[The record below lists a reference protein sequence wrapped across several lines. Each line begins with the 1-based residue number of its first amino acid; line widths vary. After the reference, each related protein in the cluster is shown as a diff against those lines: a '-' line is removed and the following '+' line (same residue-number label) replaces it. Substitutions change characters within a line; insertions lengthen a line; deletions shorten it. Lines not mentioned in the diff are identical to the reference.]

1 MKKIFFSIL
10 LSIFITL
17 MSIGIFS
24 DTTFASAVDLWKDN
38 IQNIEDIKGKTLQ
51 LTTGNTDTSPVIAIN
66 NAWKSILSTIKT
78 ILAWLMVIYI
88 VYTGIQMVMSMWT
101 DEEQLSSA
109 KRQLWYT
116 VVAFVFINIPWALFN
131 AFNSTAS
138 TTIDTRTNY
147 SSWFKTPG
155 NESNIFMDA
164 FSLGRTLNTDIIG
177 FIEIIISALA
187 IIIIIIAWINMMT
200 SRWREEKVTEAKDK
214 IKWSVIALLL
224 VGFLEAWKYVV
235 FKWKI
240 EDGWNLFET
249 ASNLALFFVWPIAII
264 YLTIAAY
271 TYITSNGDEEKIKK
285 AKSIVVN
292 VLLAT
297 VILLASYTFLL
308 DLVTL

>member
-1 MKKIFFSIL
+1 
-10 LSIFITL
+10 
-17 MSIGIFS
+17 MSISIFS
-24 DTTFASAVDLWKDN
+24 DTTFAAAVDLWSNN
-38 IQNIEDIKGKTLQ
+38 IQNIWDITDKTLKFDATWWPV
-51 LTTGNTDTSPVIAIN
+51 TTIN
-66 NAWKSILSTIKT
+66 NASKSVLSTIKT
-78 ILAWLMVIYI
+78 ILAGLMVIYI
-88 VYTGIQMVMSMWT
+88 VYAGIQMVMSMWT

-200 SRWREEKVTEAKDK
+200 SRW
-214 IKWSVIALLL
+214 
-224 VGFLEAWKYVV
+224 
-235 FKWKI
+235 
-240 EDGWNLFET
+240 
-249 ASNLALFFVWPIAII
+249 
-264 YLTIAAY
+264 
-271 TYITSNGDEEKIKK
+271 
-285 AKSIVVN
+285 
-292 VLLAT
+292 
-297 VILLASYTFLL
+297 
-308 DLVTL
+308 